1 MITVY
6 MAKKTC
12 QWRRPFGVLSKVVN
26 LYVRKLLYY
35 PVESRHL
42 VLPKGIVIAVT
53 RNMTKEKILQ
63 QVLQ

>member
-26 LYVRKLLYY
+26 YNYVQLSILETLTEMIMILAHF
-35 PVESRHL
+35 VC
-42 VLPKGIVIAVT
+42 
-53 RNMTKEKILQ
+53 KETL
-63 QVLQ
+63 